1 MKKLFYL
8 IVLILILGLAL
19 TGCTLLSNVGQVPTT
34 EQSGITYLTKGF
46 PSNLVGLW
54 NFDEGDGLTAYDSSG
69 NSNDG
74 TINGA
79 TYYPDQW
86 GGQALSFDGDTTT
99 LDYISVEDS
108 DLLDMT
114 VNNELTI
121 EAWVCT
127 TDPSKNQQIVDKGEH
142 AFLSAYMLMI
152 YGGNLYGR
160 VNKNNATACIYA
172 YPNDGEWHHVAYTF
186 KSGEQKLYIDGSN
199 VVSNM
204 GSATIA
210 ANEQPLF
217 IGNGVARLSVYEW
230 KGTID
235 EVRIYDCALSP
246 DTIADHAEG
255 IYGFNGLMDPY
266 APPEQKTFKFGRTIP
281 LKWQY
286 TDFDGNVVDSVD
298 ADPVVEY
305 QFADG
310 GGGGGDL
317 ELTDDPGL
325 SGLRYKSDSKTWQFN
340 WQTKDLEYGAGTYKI
355 WITSIQ
361 TGQVNG
367 PFLIELL

>member
-1 MKKLFYL
+1 MKKLSYL
-8 IVLILILGLAL
+8 IILLLIFGLVLA
-19 TGCTLLSNVGQVPTT
+19 GCSLLSNVGQVPSS
-34 EQSGITYLTKGF
+34 EQSGSTYLTKGLS
-46 PSNLVGLW
+46 PDLVGLW
-54 NFDEGDGLTAYDSSG
+54 RFNGNADDSSG

-204 GSATIA
+204 GSTTIA

-217 IGNGVARLSVYEW
+217 IGNGVERLSVYEW

-235 EVRIYDCALSP
+235 EVRIWNTALTADQLIIYDGY
-246 DTIADHAEG
+246 I
-255 IYGFNGLMDPY
+255 GLLAPY
-266 APPEQKTFKFGRTIP
+266 VEPPKAFKIGRSIP

-286 TDFDGNVVDSVD
+286 TDLFGIAESSAANPSVEIIQISNGDIPAEGNPIVV
-298 ADPVVEY
+298 
-305 QFADG
+305 
-310 GGGGGDL
+310 
-317 ELTDDPGL
+317 DDPGS
-325 SGLRYKSDSKTWQFN
+325 SGYQYDSGTKTWQFN
-340 WQTKDLEYGAGTYKI
+340 WQTKGREAGDYNI
-355 WITSIQ
+355 WIVNDW
-361 TGQVNG
+361 TGQTFG
-367 PFLIELL
+367 PIEIRLR